1 MKRALFVFLC
11 AAALGSCAKEKTMTV
26 TSSAVDEN
34 GFIADMYGYNDPENL
49 DAAGMPIYSIPFEV
63 INAPEETVSFA
74 LMLEDKDAF
83 PVSQGFS
90 WIHWAAAN
98 IKTTSVP
105 AGASQNA
112 PDFVQG
118 VNSWWSIQGG
128 SRNAEEVS
136 CYGGPAP
143 YDGKVHVYELHV
155 YALDCELPL
164 ENGFLMNEMFHAME
178 GHVLAACSMKAKYQL
193 KNVDGQAE

>member
-1 MKRALFVFLC
+1 M
-11 AAALGSCAKEKTMTV
+11 
-26 TSSAVDEN
+26 
-34 GFIADMYGYNDPENL
+34 
-49 DAAGMPIYSIPFEV
+49 
-63 INAPEETVSFA
+63 
-74 LMLEDKDAF
+74 
-83 PVSQGFS
+83 
-90 WIHWAAAN
+90 
-98 IKTTSVP
+98 P
-105 AGASQNA
+105 AGASSDS

-118 VNSWWSIQGG
+118 VNSWWSIQSG

>member
-1 MKRALFVFLC
+1 MMKKLFGLLFVAVLTVGC
-11 AAALGSCAKEKTMTV
+11 AEKPMTV
-26 TSSAVDEN
+26 VSSAVGAD
-34 GFIADMYGYNDPENL
+34 GFIADMYGYNDTERL
-49 DAAGMPIYSIPFEV
+49 DEAGMPVYSIPFEV

-90 WIHWAAAN
+90 WIHWTAAN
-98 IKTTSVP
+98 IKNPVMP
-105 AGASQNA
+105 AGASSDS

-118 VNSWWSIQGG
+118 VNSWWSSLGG
-128 SRNAEEVS
+128 SRPAEEVS

-143 YDGKVHVYELHV
+143 YDGKVHTYELHV

-164 ENGFLMNEMFHAME
+164 ENGFLMNELFRAME
-178 GHVLAACSMKAKYQL
+178 GHVLASYTLKAKYQL
-193 KNVDGQAE
+193 NR